1 MMSFELPRD
10 AEGREI
16 PLDTVALFGGN
27 GNVYNIVCWI
37 YTTDFETW
45 SESNTWRAIAE
56 NHRALDPELMYLTP
70 PDSWEKL
77 EEDLDRTMGASDAI
91 CAYFGDDNRDC
102 VACRLNKES
111 FEAIPY
117 CNSRLAFKDILDRI
131 RKLRGEN
138 E

>member
-1 MMSFELPRD
+1 MIELPKD

-16 PLDTVALFGGN
+16 PLNVDALYAKN
-27 GNVYNIVCWI
+27 G
-37 YTTDFETW
+37 E
-45 SESNTWRAIAE
+45 RMAIFAWKYIPACE
-56 NHRALDPELMYLTP
+56 RKWLLQFLFDDSDCTHYPEDYYLTP

-77 EEDLDRTMGASDAI
+77 EDDLSRTAGASDAT

-111 FEAIPY
+111 FKAIPY
-117 CNSRLAFKDILDRI
+117 CDPCLAFKDILDRI
-131 RKLRGEN
+131 RKLRGED

>member
-1 MMSFELPRD
+1 MSIELPRD

-27 GNVYNIVCWI
+27 GNVYNIVRWI

-45 SESNTWRAIAE
+45 SEMNTWRAITE

-70 PDSWEKL
+70 PDSWKKL
-77 EEDLDRTMGASDAI
+77 EEDLDKCI
-91 CAYFGDDNRDC
+91 
-102 VACRLNKES
+102 KES
-111 FEAIPY
+111 DLCMYYSPDGRCDTCAISGNETY
-117 CNSRLAFKDILDRI
+117 GCTAVVLKDIKKRV
-131 RKLRGEN
+131 RKLMSED

>member
-1 MMSFELPRD
+1 MSIELPKD

-16 PLDTVALFGGN
+16 PLDTVVLFGGN
-27 GNVYNIVCWI
+27 DNAYNIVRWI

-77 EEDLDRTMGASDAI
+77 EEDLSEISKGTVCHYFHKGDSNACEGCPAAGTGSCWPTMA
-91 CAYFGDDNRDC
+91 RDIT
-102 VACRLNKES
+102 S
-111 FEAIPY
+111 
-117 CNSRLAFKDILDRI
+117 RI
-131 RKLRGEN
+131 RKLRGED
-138 E
+138 